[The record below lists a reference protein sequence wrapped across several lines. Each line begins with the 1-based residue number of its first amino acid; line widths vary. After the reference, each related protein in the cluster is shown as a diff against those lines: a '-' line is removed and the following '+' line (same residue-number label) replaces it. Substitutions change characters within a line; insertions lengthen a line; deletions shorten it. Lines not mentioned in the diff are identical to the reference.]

1 MRKRMIVQEDKACG
15 YFVFNEGLLL
25 VNQLE
30 SKNYFKI
37 AFIACLGIYTGLRI
51 GDILRLH
58 WKDLLDQN
66 VLRLAEEKTG
76 KVREIT
82 LHPNLQLM
90 IARMFKLM
98 KVIDVEQLI
107 FLNRYKKKV
116 ISLQY
121 INRKL
126 QQVASANNIKVS
138 GNLSSHSLRKTF
150 GRRVYEQN
158 GKTDEALILLSMIFN
173 HSSTAV
179 TRRYLGI
186 KKEEIANVYI
196 SL

>member
-1 MRKRMIVQEDKACG
+1 MIVHEDKTCG
-15 YFVFNEGLLL
+15 YFVFNESLLL
-25 VNQLE
+25 INHLE
-30 SKNYFKI
+30 LKNYLKI
-37 AFIACLGIYTGLRI
+37 AMIACLGVYTGLRI
-51 GDILRLH
+51 GDILRFH

-66 VLRLAEEKTG
+66 VLRLAEKKTG
-76 KVREIT
+76 KIREIT
-82 LHPNLQLM
+82 LHPNLQLT
-90 IARMFKLM
+90 IARIFKKLNV
-98 KVIDVEQLI
+98 KDVDQLI
-107 FLNRYKKKV
+107 FLNRYKTKV

-126 QQVASANNIKVS
+126 QEVSKENNITVS

-150 GRRVYEQN
+150 GRRVYDQN